1 LINLISK
8 KKIEALIKAFSV
20 HCIDDLDSKK
30 DPIYHAAETKEGK
43 LAKRRI
49 QLHTAL
55 AAFQFMLNMFEL

>member
-1 LINLISK
+1 
-8 KKIEALIKAFSV
+8 LIKAFSV

-55 AAFQFMLNMFEL
+55 AAFQFMLNMF